1 MTTSQKSRAAAAAT
15 DAEAAAATGSVG
27 TGTGKRA
34 SLPPALPI
42 EQADPAA
49 IESLRRQVLALQRIS
64 SLGVLAGGVV
74 HELNN
79 ALTPIL
85 NYAKLGL
92 RNPDP
97 AYRERALTQIVDAAQ
112 RATTITRG
120 MLGLSRPGGSLEHRE
135 NTDMV
140 RLVREVLTLVEK
152 DMARHR
158 VKLDIKLTG
167 DPWARV
173 HPAQIQQVLLNLL
186 INARQ
191 AMPDG
196 GLVRVR
202 LGLDPSG
209 RRAELSVN
217 DTGVGIA
224 PADLR
229 RIFEPF
235 YSTKTS
241 PDAAGQGGT
250 GLGLAVCRDIVEA
263 HHGRLRA
270 ESRLGQGSTFTLILP
285 ACPPADVA
293 EKQGAA

>member
-1 MTTSQKSRAAAAAT
+1 MTTSQKSRAVAAAPAS
-15 DAEAAAATGSVG
+15 DPAGGPGNGGRSKRVGVELVPAESPEAAA
-27 TGTGKRA
+27 
-34 SLPPALPI
+34 I
-42 EQADPAA
+42 EV
-49 IESLRRQVLALQRIS
+49 LRRQVIALQRIS
-64 SLGVLAGGVV
+64 SLGVLAGGVF

-97 AYRERALTQIVDAAQ
+97 AYRERALTQIVEAAQ
-112 RATTITRG
+112 RAATITRS
-120 MLGLSRPGGSLEHRE
+120 MLGLSRPGGSLDHRE
-135 NTDMV
+135 PTDLI
-140 RLVREVLTLVEK
+140 RLVREVVSLIEK
-152 DMARHR
+152 DMMKHR
-158 VKLDIKLTG
+158 VRLDVKLVG
-167 DPWARV
+167 EPWARV

-191 AMPDG
+191 AMSEG
-196 GLVRVR
+196 GTVRVR
-202 LGLDPSG
+202 LGLDAAG
-209 RRAELSVN
+209 RRAELSVA
-217 DTGVGIA
+217 DSGVGIA
-224 PADLR
+224 PGDLR

-250 GLGLAVCRDIVEA
+250 GLGLAVCRDIVQA

-270 ESRLGQGSTFTLILP
+270 ESRLGEGSTFTLILP
-285 ACPPADVA
+285 ACPPADSA

>member
-1 MTTSQKSRAAAAAT
+1 MTTSQKSRAMAAAPEPAPAGASSNGASSKRSNPAPSTPAT
-15 DAEAAAATGSVG
+15 AELG
-27 TGTGKRA
+27 
-34 SLPPALPI
+34 
-42 EQADPAA
+42 A
-49 IESLRRQVLALQRIS
+49 IEALRRQVIALQRIS
-64 SLGVLAGGVV
+64 SLGVLAGGVF

-97 AYRERALTQIVDAAQ
+97 AYRERALTQIVEAAQ
-112 RATTITRG
+112 RAGTITRG

-135 NTDMV
+135 PTELV
-140 RLVREVLTLVEK
+140 RLVREVISLVEK
-152 DMARHR
+152 DMAKYR
-158 VKLDIKLTG
+158 VRLDVKLTG

-191 AMPDG
+191 AMPEG
-196 GLVRVR
+196 GTVRVR
-202 LGLDPSG
+202 LGLDAAG

-224 PADLR
+224 PSDLR

-285 ACPPADVA
+285 ACPPVDAA

>member
-1 MTTSQKSRAAAAAT
+1 MAAAPASDAAGAPG
-15 DAEAAAATGSVG
+15 DVARSRRVAVEPAPVLESPEAAA
-27 TGTGKRA
+27 
-34 SLPPALPI
+34 I
-42 EQADPAA
+42 EA
-49 IESLRRQVLALQRIS
+49 LRRQVIALQRIS
-64 SLGVLAGGVV
+64 SLGVLAGGVF

-85 NYAKLGL
+85 NYAKLAL

-112 RATTITRG
+112 RAATITRS
-120 MLGLSRPGGSLEHRE
+120 MLGLSRPGGSLDHRE
-135 NTDMV
+135 PTDLV
-140 RLVREVLTLVEK
+140 RLVREVIALVEK
-152 DMARHR
+152 DMVKHR
-158 VKLDIKLTG
+158 VRMDVKLVG
-167 DPWARV
+167 EPWARV
-173 HPAQIQQVLLNLL
+173 HPAQVQQVLLNLL

-191 AMPDG
+191 AMPEG
-196 GLVRVR
+196 GTVRVR
-202 LGLDPSG
+202 LGLDASG
-209 RRAELSVN
+209 RRAELSVA
-217 DTGVGIA
+217 DSGVGIA
-224 PADLR
+224 PGDLR

-285 ACPPADVA
+285 ACPPADSA